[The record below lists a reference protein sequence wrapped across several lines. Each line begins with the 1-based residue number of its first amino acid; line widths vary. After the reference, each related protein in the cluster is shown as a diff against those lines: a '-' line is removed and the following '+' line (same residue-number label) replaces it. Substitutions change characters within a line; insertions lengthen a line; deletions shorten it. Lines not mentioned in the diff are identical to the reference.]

1 MRRKA
6 LALYIVG
13 VVGAAAAV
21 ALQLDWT
28 TLGALGAGGWAGLAV
43 FVLLD
48 VLSDYMSLPLLVG
61 ESRSSQSISFI
72 LQFACVLVLGPAP
85 AALMA
90 LASSGVSELVA
101 RRGWLRGIFNP
112 AQCLLAVA
120 LGGLV
125 FTLLGGRASPVTLTF
140 QFWPFLG
147 FAVVVIATNL
157 VAVSSVLSLDQNI
170 PVEEV
175 VHRLAGRRAVN
186 LWADL
191 LVVPFAVVLA
201 VVYVNLGAPGLL
213 GASFLLL
220 WVRRSYLVSHQL
232 QQANRDLLKALV
244 KAIETRDPY
253 TSGHSVRVAELAS
266 LAARSLSL
274 PARSIE
280 DIETAA
286 LLHDVGKID
295 AIYSDILQKKG
306 SLSHEELEIIKSHVE
321 KGVEL
326 LTSLSSFRSEV
337 ISAVR
342 HHHERF
348 DGSGYPDG
356 LAGNQ
361 IPLGARI
368 IKICDAVDAM
378 LSDRPYRK
386 ALAIGDVREQLLIFQ
401 DREFDPDLVRLF
413 LSDAVLERHAA
424 AIKESVARAAAQ
436 VATADTRRALAMAGG
451 SLG

>member
-1 MRRKA
+1 MRQKA

-21 ALQLDWT
+21 ALQLEWNALT
-28 TLGALGAGGWAGLAV
+28 ALGAAGWAGLAV
-43 FVLLD
+43 FVMLD

-90 LASSGVSELVA
+90 ATSSGIAELVA
-101 RRGWLRGIFNP
+101 RRGWKRGIFNP
-112 AQCLLAVA
+112 AQCVLAVA
-120 LGGLV
+120 LGGFV
-125 FTLLGGRASPVTLTF
+125 FTLLGGVASQSELAF
-140 QFWPFLG
+140 QFWPFIG
-147 FAVVVIATNL
+147 FAVVVIVVNL
-157 VAVSSVLSLDQNI
+157 VAVSSVLSIDQGI
-170 PVEEV
+170 PLEEV
-175 VHRLAGRRAVN
+175 VHRLAGHHGVN

-201 VVYVNLGAPGLL
+201 VVYTNLGAPGLL

-253 TSGHSVRVAELAS
+253 TSGHSVRVADLAS

-274 PARSIE
+274 PAKSLE

-295 AIYSDILQKKG
+295 AIYTDILKKPG
-306 SLSHEELEIIKSHVE
+306 SLSDEEMEIIKSHVE

-326 LTSLSSFRSEV
+326 LTSLSSFRPEV

-356 LAGNQ
+356 LSRHD

-386 ALAIGDVREQLLIFQ
+386 ALAIADVREQLLIFQ

-413 LSDAVLERHAA
+413 LSDAVLERHAK
-424 AIKESVARAAAQ
+424 AIKDSIAQAKAQISKAEYARAL
-436 VATADTRRALAMAGG
+436 VMAGG
-451 SLG
+451 S